1 MLSWAW
7 AGQGAGHD
15 RAPPGGRRRWRGW
28 RHNGDDKDKDT
39 NCSNK
44 DRNDNSRVA
53 SLADHCVEPRK
64 PSPHSASR
72 LGGDNSG
79 ILACVTQNSL
89 REIRRNRSDEKL
101 DDVEACAALCFR
113 LPEATLFLTKW
124 SCQFFSS
131 GSEPILQFPENM
143 MSLKTNT
150 NDFDPL
156 SLPKGTQK
164 HIHHCGQ
171 SVYDR
176 RLPAA

>member
-1 MLSWAW
+1 MTVLL
-7 AGQGAGHD
+7 
-15 RAPPGGRRRWRGW
+15 PGGRRRWRGW

-101 DDVEACAALCFR
+101 DDVEALYERRWLVPPCVLDFQKQHFFSQNG
-113 LPEATLFLTKW
+113 LVSSSVLVL
-124 SCQFFSS
+124 SQFFSS
-131 GSEPILQFPENM
+131 
-143 MSLKTNT
+143 
-150 NDFDPL
+150 
-156 SLPKGTQK
+156 QK
-164 HIHHCGQ
+164 I
-171 SVYDR
+171 
-176 RLPAA
+176 